1 VLPPK
6 LFVDD
11 NAAVRVFDLDSIFG
25 ELDQMVAFTQNQHLL
40 LMKAW
45 QKEHD
50 MTTVSTLHLPY
61 DKIRGWRKEG
71 RLVVPPNLALK

>member
-1 VLPPK
+1 MLPPK
-6 LFVDD
+6 LFIDD

-50 MTTVSTLHLPY
+50 TTTVSTLRPPY
-61 DKIRGWRKEG
+61 DKI
-71 RLVVPPNLALK
+71 